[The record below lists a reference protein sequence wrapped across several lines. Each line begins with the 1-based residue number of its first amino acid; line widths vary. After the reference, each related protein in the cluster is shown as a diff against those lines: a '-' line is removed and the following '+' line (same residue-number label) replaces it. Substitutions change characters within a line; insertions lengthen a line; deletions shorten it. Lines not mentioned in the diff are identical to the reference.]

1 MYENMITKFAA
12 SAGADVPTINLA
24 SAPAQ
29 RDGFA
34 MSSGRC
40 ASATM
45 VGVSGTGVLT
55 VGVGDGIWLGDEGI
69 TASPSEVLQVKA
81 AVRVRPLADA
91 HVPGS
96 PPRGAPV

>member
-1 MYENMITKFAA
+1 MITKFAA

-34 MSSGRC
+34 MSIGRC
-40 ASATM
+40 ASATL
-45 VGVSGTGVLT
+45 VGVSGTDVPA
-55 VGVGDGIWLGDEGI
+55 VGVGNGIWLADEW
-69 TASPSEVLQVKA
+69 TTVSPVDAVQVQT